1 MLLKSP
7 SCDMVLPLHIAFQG
21 AIYRI
26 AHSATLLPFS
36 SALKPVEFI
45 LAFAAKPSRI
55 EVEMEPLDYG
65 PPFVIRHPG
74 DLNNPIM
81 VQTQC
86 TNSSL
91 LVRRHLHKCKGRMPR
106 SAQGIGDPRRFRASS
121 YTSGLQIELTWSP
134 IRFGPINA

>member
-36 SALKPVEFI
+36 SALKPVEFTCFCRETI
-45 LAFAAKPSRI
+45 PDRGRNGTSR
-55 EVEMEPLDYG
+55 LR
-65 PPFVIRHPG
+65 PPFAIRHPG

-91 LVRRHLHKCKGRMPR
+91 LVRRHLHECEGRMPR